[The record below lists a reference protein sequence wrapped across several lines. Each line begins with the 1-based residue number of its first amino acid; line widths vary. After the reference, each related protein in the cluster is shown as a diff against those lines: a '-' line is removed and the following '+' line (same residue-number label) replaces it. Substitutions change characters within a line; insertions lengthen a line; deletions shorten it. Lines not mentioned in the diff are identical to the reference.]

1 MPERSTLIAAV
12 PALLDRLFDDTAL
25 LPPAEAPMAA
35 AVAAHAGHLRAW
47 YAGLVGPLVCT
58 EARLPELLAARAG
71 GGPDGPLALRLVV
84 SGGPGA
90 LETAMELAADLP
102 GIDLAAVDVVLPPRR
117 DPSADARRAAALLD
131 ALPDGTATHVELP
144 AGPGGT
150 AALAVLAGTGHGAR
164 LRTGGCTGPDF
175 PSDAELAAFLLA
187 AAAAGVG
194 VSCTGGL
201 RKAARNRSAVTG
213 FEHHGFLN
221 VLVGAGAA
229 AAGAGLGDLLELL
242 ALRDEQRLAGM
253 AGDLDDAA
261 AAATRRALTS
271 IGSGAVAEPVAEL
284 ERLGLLDG
292 LLGASWTGGGPRS

>member
-1 MPERSTLIAAV
+1 MPEQPTLVAAA

-35 AVAAHAGHLRAW
+35 ALSAHAGHLRAW

-71 GGPDGPLALRLVV
+71 DAGPLELRLVV

-102 GIDLAAVDVVLPPRR
+102 GIDLAAVDVVLPPRP
-117 DPSADARRAAALLD
+117 DPRADARRAAALLD
-131 ALPDGTATHVELP
+131 AVPDGTATHVELP
-144 AGPGGT
+144 AGPAGT
-150 AALAVLAGTGHGAR
+150 AALAALAGSGHGAR

-201 RKAARNRSAVTG
+201 RKAARNRSALTG

-242 ALRDEQRLAGM
+242 ALTDEGRLAAL
-253 AGDLDDAA
+253 AGNLDQDAA
-261 AAATRRALTS
+261 AAARRALTS
-271 IGSGAVAEPVAEL
+271 IGTGAVAEPVAEL
-284 ERLGLLDG
+284 ERLGLL
-292 LLGASWTGGGPRS
+292 GASWTGGGPRP